1 VIELA
6 IRIVVNAI
14 ALYVVVQVVPQV
26 VFDYGDEW
34 WKLGAVAL
42 VFGLV
47 NALLRPI
54 VKALSLPISLLT
66 LGLVGFVINAA
77 MLLVTAFLSGQFDLG
92 FTVGG
97 FPPDFTAD
105 TVVGAL
111 IASVII
117 SAVSTALGLLN
128 FGRRIVT

>member
-34 WKLGAVAL
+34 WKLGAVAI

>member
-34 WKLGAVAL
+34 WKLGAVAI

-77 MLLVTAFLSGQFDLG
+77 MLLVTAFLSGQLDLG